1 VNQIA
6 TKGVIDLKAK
16 YQTIYE
22 TSYGT
27 VKADFKSPLTF
38 EEAEKYGK
46 DYCEKMGFKYIETVK
61 V

>member
-1 VNQIA
+1 
-6 TKGVIDLKAK
+6 LKAK

-22 TSYGT
+22 TSYGN

-46 DYCEKMGFKYIETVK
+46 EYCEKMGFKYIETVK
-61 V
+61 R